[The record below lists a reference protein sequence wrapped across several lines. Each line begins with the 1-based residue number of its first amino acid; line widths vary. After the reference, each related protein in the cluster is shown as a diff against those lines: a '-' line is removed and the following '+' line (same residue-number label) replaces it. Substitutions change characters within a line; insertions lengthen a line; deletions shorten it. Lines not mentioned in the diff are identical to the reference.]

1 MLFPGILAIL
11 IATSSNR
18 NGSKLLGMTKK
29 KNHMAEKE
37 EKRKKIDKLK
47 EMFMEILG

>member
-29 KNHMAEKE
+29 NHMAEKE